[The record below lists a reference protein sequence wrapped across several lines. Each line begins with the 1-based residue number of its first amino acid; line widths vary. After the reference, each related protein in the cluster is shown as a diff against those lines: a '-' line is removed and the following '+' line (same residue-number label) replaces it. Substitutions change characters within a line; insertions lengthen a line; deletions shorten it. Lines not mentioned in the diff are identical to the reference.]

1 MLILVLKSLHVLG
14 AVLFFGTGLGS
25 AYYKYRASQSKQ
37 VSVVAWCDR
46 EVVRADW
53 IFTVPAGATMPLTG
67 LLLVHYY
74 RLPLETPW
82 VWQGLAGYVIAGF
95 TWLPAA
101 WLQVRMRALSE
112 AAAREGREL
121 PPEWWRMQ
129 RTWTLL
135 GVPSFTVTMAVIWMM
150 VSKQAVL

>member
-1 MLILVLKSLHVLG
+1 MLVLILKSIHVIG

-37 VSVVAWCDR
+37 VAVAAWCDR

-53 IFTVPAGATMPLTG
+53 IFTVPAGATMPVTG

-74 RLPLETPW
+74 KLPLETPW
-82 VWQGLAGYVIAGF
+82 VWQGLAGYVIAGL

-101 WLQVRMRALSE
+101 WLQVRMRNLSE
-112 AAAREGREL
+112 AAAVVHGDDGRALDDDLEASRAL
-121 PPEWWRMQ
+121 TP
-129 RTWTLL
+129 RT
-135 GVPSFTVTMAVIWMM
+135 PSPARTRDPRLRRPI
-150 VSKQAVL
+150 